1 MVKKMSKEKIHNI
14 KKFEEH
20 QGNLMLIATL
30 ITAVSLFALM
40 WVNRSLNIISD
51 SFATTRLTIIGI
63 AIALAVAAVVF
74 FVLSYL
80 KSKTFIEYGV
90 FCILMAICYWGIY
103 GMPFTTANHTAIL
116 SSLHARYLAVA
127 VSVIYLVVSL
137 IIHSVA
143 IKNGKKA
150 IIKK

>member
-20 QGNLMLIATL
+20 QGNLILIATL
-30 ITAVSLFALM
+30 ITAVSLFVLM
-40 WVNRSLNIISD
+40 LVNRNLNIISD
-51 SFATTRLTIIGI
+51 SFITTRNTIMGI
-63 AIALAVAAVVF
+63 AIFLAVAAVVF

-103 GMPFTTANHTAIL
+103 GMPFTTADNTAIL
-116 SSLHARYLAVA
+116 SSLQARYLAVA
-127 VSVIYLVVSL
+127 ISVIYLVVSYVVHIV
-137 IIHSVA
+137 II
-143 IKNGKKA
+143 KKGKKA